1 MIRKIEP
8 EEINDVLDVWIT
20 SSIQAH
26 SFIDK
31 EFWTSKIDAMREIY
45 IPNSDTYIFK
55 ENEITK
61 GFFSL
66 HGDTLAAMFVS
77 PEFQGNGIGFKLMD
91 KAKSLRSMLEL
102 TVYKE
107 NPKSIEFYKKCGFKT
122 IKEKVDE
129 HTGHIEILMKYN
141 S

>member
-8 EEINDVLDVWIT
+8 EEINDVLDVWI
-20 SSIQAH
+20 SASIQAH

-31 EFWTSKIDAMREIY
+31 EFWKSKIDDMRELY

-55 ENEITK
+55 ENEIIK

-66 HGDTLAAMFVS
+66 HGNMLAAMFVS
-77 PEFQGNGIGFKLMD
+77 PWFQGNGIGRKMME
-91 KAKSLRSMLEL
+91 KAKSLRDRLEL
-102 TVYKE
+102 TAYKE
-107 NPKSIEFYKKCGFKT
+107 NPKSIEFYGKCGFQI
-122 IKEKVDE
+122 IKEKVDI
-129 HTGHIEILMKYN
+129 HTGHVEVLMNYG

>member
-1 MIRKIEP
+1 MIRKFEP
-8 EEINDVLDVWIT
+8 EEINDVLDVWINAL
-20 SSIQAH
+20 IQEH

-31 EFWTSKIDAMREIY
+31 EFWKSKMDAMRETY

-55 ENEITK
+55 ENEIVK

-77 PEFQGNGIGFKLMD
+77 PEFQGNGIGRKLMD
-91 KAKSLRSMLEL
+91 KAKSLRNRFEL

-107 NPKSIEFYKKCGFKT
+107 NPKGIEFYKKCGFEI
-122 IKEKVDE
+122 IKEKVDV
-129 HTGHIEILMKYN
+129 HTGHIEVLMKY
-141 S
+141 SS

>member
-8 EEINDVLDVWIT
+8 EEISYVLDVWINA
-20 SSIQAH
+20 SIQAH

-31 EFWTSKIDAMREIY
+31 EFWESKIDDMREIY

-55 ENEITK
+55 ENEIVK

-66 HGDTLAAMFVS
+66 HDNTLAAMFVS
-77 PEFQGNGIGFKLMD
+77 PEFQGNGIGRKMME
-91 KAKSLRSMLEL
+91 KAKFLRDRLEL
-102 TVYKE
+102 TAYKE
-107 NPKSIEFYKKCGFKT
+107 NPKSIEFYGKCGFQI
-122 IKEKVDE
+122 IKEKVDI
-129 HTGHIEILMKYN
+129 HTGHVEVLMNYG

>member
-8 EEINDVLDVWIT
+8 EEISYVLDVWINA
-20 SSIQAH
+20 SIQAH

-31 EFWTSKIDAMREIY
+31 EFWESKIDDMREIY

-55 ENEITK
+55 ENEIVK

-66 HGDTLAAMFVS
+66 HDNTLAAMFVS
-77 PEFQGNGIGFKLMD
+77 PEFQGNGIRRKMME
-91 KAKSLRSMLEL
+91 KAKSLRDRLEL
-102 TVYKE
+102 TAYKE
-107 NPKSIEFYKKCGFKT
+107 NPKSIEFYGKCGFQI
-122 IKEKVDE
+122 IKEKVDI
-129 HTGHIEILMKYN
+129 HTGHVEVLMNYG